1 METQNLITLLGI
13 AETDAE
19 PQEFINGTK
28 VKCWHIL
35 LRTDRHSGTPDYEHI
50 YFTEKANSNDLLPF
64 IKGMHVMVIGCM
76 QTAKDFKTNRVLTFV
91 SADYVGVVKGD
102 NYELQNDVKIV
113 GKLGKGIEY
122 RVKKSGKRITNLML
136 EVPSVFRASTNCY
149 IPCICWQS
157 LADKAKDWQVGDTV
171 ELTGRLQSRDFIKK
185 QEGAEDIK
193 RTSYEVSICNMT
205 RLL

>member
-13 AETDAE
+13 AETDVE
-19 PQEFINGTK
+19 ERENINGTK

-35 LRTDRHSGTPDYEHI
+35 LRTDRHSGTPDYEQI
-50 YFTEKANSNDLLPF
+50 YFTEKTEQELLPF
-64 IKGMHVMVIGCM
+64 VKGMPVMVIGKM
-76 QTAKDFKTNRVLTFV
+76 QTAKDFKTNRVLAFV
-91 SADYVGVVKGD
+91 AADYIGVVQGE
-102 NYELQNDVKIV
+102 NYQLQNDVKIV

-136 EVPSVFRASTNCY
+136 EVPSVFRVNTNCY

-157 LADKAKDWQVGDTV
+157 VADKAKDWQVGDEV

-193 RTSYEVSICNMT
+193 RTIYEVSICKIT
-205 RLL
+205 RL